1 MWERYVLCL
10 QVSCKS
16 RANVFSLPQQ
26 MTRIFDNPE
35 RFDISEPEY
44 VTAGYVKSIMEDII
58 DAWTKARVP
67 YDTNS
72 GYYVVKK
79 TFAIKYR
86 DPSVLC
92 HTAVV
97 ESLATFQ
104 THVLG
109 NL

>member
-1 MWERYVLCL
+1 MSIYVFFAL
-10 QVSCKS
+10 K
-16 RANVFSLPQQ
+16 Q

-35 RFDISEPEY
+35 RFDISEPEH
-44 VTAGYVKSIMEDII
+44 VTAGYVKSIMDNII

-72 GYYVVKK
+72 GYYIVRK

-104 THVLG
+104 NHVLG
-109 NL
+109 NV